1 MRVVWTTQSGYSCL
15 SAVSEDGG
23 PLALLSTRI
32 VEGERI
38 AIQAPSKEF
47 GERVK
52 ADKALTKQYVDLS
65 NRVTDFFTTTLPET
79 PLVITDNV
87 TEYLFSNETA
97 GSNASWSVGDL
108 PTVTP
113 PFKSVFLETASPNDA
128 APIRSWGAFFSRLDE
143 PESCGNPEIPDD
155 MVRWVVEM
163 ALLFDDRGII
173 KTHPAVYLFYLDATG
188 QLLCDSQG
196 STLYETATI
205 VEPELAGILE
215 GDSRWEELKEST
227 FSLALPF
234 WFAFA
239 FMHCKNV
246 TLESPPVS
254 RQVRRQAERK
264 GTPLLDY
271 RVLNIEPMK
280 RVLKTEGRLDDA
292 GPKVALHICRGH
304 FKDFR
309 DGPGLFGKH
318 KGVYWWEGSV
328 RGLCRGGRL
337 RRTTRSVHLPE
348 LRATRQ

>member
-1 MRVVWTTQSGYSCL
+1 MSIASRVI
-15 SAVSEDGG
+15 DG
-23 PLALLSTRI
+23 
-32 VEGERI
+32 EKI
-38 AIQAPSKEF
+38 AIQAPSREF

-52 ADKALTKQYVDLS
+52 ADKALTKEYVDLS
-65 NRVTDFFTTTLPET
+65 KRVTDFFATRLPET
-79 PLVITDNV
+79 PLVLTDNV

-97 GSNASWSVGDL
+97 GPTTPWSVGDL

-113 PFKSVFLETASPNDA
+113 PFKSVFLETASPNDS

-143 PESCGNPEIPDD
+143 PEPSGNPEIPDGQ
-155 MVRWVVEM
+155 VKWVVEM

-173 KTHPAVYLFYLDATG
+173 KTHPAVYLFYLDSTG
-188 QLLCDSQG
+188 QLLCDGQG

-246 TLESPPVS
+246 TLDSPPVS

-264 GTPLLDY
+264 GVPLLDY
-271 RVLNIEPMK
+271 RMLNIEPMK
-280 RVLKTEGRLDDA
+280 GVLKTEGRLDDA

-328 RGLCRGGRL
+328 RGSLSKGR
-337 RRTTRSVHLPE
+337 VEKDYVVMPPKD
-348 LRATRQ
+348 